1 MNQVILSGRITSD
14 VELRKTPQGKSVCTF
29 NIAVDRATSNNDADF
44 PTIVA
49 WEKTA
54 EFVTNYLSKGRK
66 IMVKGE
72 LRTRMCQDKD
82 TGKNR
87 KITEVYADRI
97 EFADSRLKEV
107 FSETPQGYNNSA
119 EYSSSFSGNTGY

>member
-54 EFVTNYLSKGRK
+54 EFVTKYLGKGRK
-66 IMVKGE
+66 IMIKGE
-72 LRTRMCQDKD
+72 LRTRTYEDKD
-82 TGKNR
+82 TGKNH
-87 KITEVYADRI
+87 KTTEVYADRI
-97 EFADSRLKEV
+97 EFADSKPKDSLA
-107 FSETPQGYNNSA
+107 ETPYSYNNSA
-119 EYSSSFSGNTGY
+119 EYSSSFSGNPRY